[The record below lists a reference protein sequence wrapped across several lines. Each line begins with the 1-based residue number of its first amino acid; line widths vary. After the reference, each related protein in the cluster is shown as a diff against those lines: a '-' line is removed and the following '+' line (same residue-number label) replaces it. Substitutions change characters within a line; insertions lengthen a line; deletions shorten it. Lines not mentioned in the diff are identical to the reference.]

1 MLQELKR
8 LQSGT
13 DIRGIAIEHEGT
25 KNLTPNLVNNVG
37 FGFVEWLKKTK
48 GLSNKNIKIAVGMDS
63 RLSGPELKKS
73 LIEALV
79 DSGCNVYDC
88 GICTTPAMFMTTILE
103 NYSCDGAVMITA
115 SHLPYYYNGLKFFTK
130 EGGCEKE
137 DIEDIIECSNL
148 AEKKCITKGLVETI
162 YFIDVYSNIL
172 VDKIR
177 KNVNSKTNYERP
189 LEGTKIIVD
198 AGNGAGGFFA
208 YKVLEKLGASVE
220 GSQFTEPDGNFP
232 NHIPNPENEEA
243 MNSIK
248 EAVLNNKA
256 DLGIIFDTDV
266 DRAAIVSSDGKEIN
280 KNALIALIS
289 SIVLEENP
297 NSIIV
302 TDSVTSTGLSDFI
315 TSLGGIHH
323 RFKRGYKN
331 VINESKR
338 LNKEGKLSC
347 LAIETS
353 GHAALKE
360 NYFLD
365 DGAYLIAK
373 ILIKM
378 AKLKDEGKEISSLIE
393 NLKYPKESMDMR
405 INIKREDFKSYG
417 EMIIEGLKKYAD
429 HVNGWT
435 IEPKNYEGIK
445 INCDKENGDGWLLL
459 RLSLHEPVLPLN
471 IESDSENSINII
483 LERLMP
489 FLRKYE
495 DLNLDNFSNVFEV
508 QLKK

>member
-1 MLQELKR
+1 MLEELKR

-13 DIRGIAIEHEGT
+13 DIRGIAIEHNGT
-25 KNLTPNLVNNVG
+25 KNLTSNLVNILG
-37 FGFVEWLKKTK
+37 YGFVKWLKEI
-48 GLSNKNIKIAVGMDS
+48 KNINKRNIEIAVGMDS
-63 RLSGPELKKS
+63 RLSGPELKKA
-73 LIEALV
+73 LIQALIV
-79 DSGCNVYDC
+79 SGCNVFDC
-88 GICTTPAMFMTTILE
+88 GMCTTPAMFMTTILE
-103 NYSCDGAVMITA
+103 EYSCDGAVMITA
-115 SHLPYYYNGLKFFTK
+115 SHLPYYHNGLKFFTK

-137 DIEDIIECSNL
+137 DIIKIIEYSKVEENCKTIGVI
-148 AEKKCITKGLVETI
+148 EKID
-162 YFIDVYSNIL
+162 FIDVYSKIL

-177 KNVNSKTNYERP
+177 KSVNSILNYEKP
-189 LEGTKIIVD
+189 LQGKKIIVD
-198 AGNGAGGFFA
+198 AGNGAGGFFVN
-208 YKVLEKLGASVE
+208 KVLEELGANTE
-220 GSQFTEPDGNFP
+220 GSQFTEPDGHFP
-232 NHIPNPENEEA
+232 NHIPNPENEDA

-248 EAVLNNKA
+248 EAVIKNKA

-302 TDSVTSTGLSDFI
+302 TDSITSTGLSEFI
-315 TSLGGIHH
+315 NDLGGVHH

-338 LNKEGKLSC
+338 LNEEGKLSC

-378 AKLKDEGKEISSLIE
+378 AKLNEEGSNISSLIE
-393 NLKYPKESMDMR
+393 NLRYPKESLDIR
-405 INIKREDFKSYG
+405 ISIKREKFKEYG
-417 EMIIEGLKKYAD
+417 EMIIEGLKKYSKQVD
-429 HVNGWT
+429 GWT
-435 IEPKNYEGIK
+435 IEPKNYEGVK

-471 IESDSENSINII
+471 IESDSNNCAKKI
-483 LERLMP
+483 LEKLIP
-489 FLRKYE
+489 FLKKYE
-495 DLNLDNFSNVFEV
+495 DLDLDNLSKVF
-508 QLKK
+508 

>member
-1 MLQELKR
+1 MLDELKK

-13 DIRGIAIEHEGT
+13 DIRGIAIEHEGN
-25 KNLTPNLVNNVG
+25 KNLTPDLVKVLG
-37 FGFVEWLKKTK
+37 FGFVEWLKKNK
-48 GLSNKNIKIAVGMDS
+48 GINNKNTKIAVGMDS
-63 RLSGPELKKS
+63 RLSGPELKKV
-73 LIEALV
+73 LIEALINQ
-79 DSGCNVYDC
+79 GCNVYDC
-88 GICTTPAMFMTTILE
+88 GMCTTPAMFMTTILDD
-103 NYSCDGAVMITA
+103 YDCDGSIMITA

-137 DIEDIIECSNL
+137 DIADIIEYSNL
-148 AEKKCITKGLVETI
+148 MEKNCITKGSIQKVD
-162 YFIDVYSNIL
+162 FIDVYSNIL
-172 VDKIR
+172 IDKIR
-177 KNVNSKTNYERP
+177 TNVNSSSNYERP
-189 LEGTKIIVD
+189 LEGKKIIVD

-208 YKVLEKLGASVE
+208 HKVLEKLGANTE

-232 NHIPNPENEEA
+232 NHIPNPENKEA

-248 EAVLNNKA
+248 EAVLRNKA

-302 TDSVTSTGLSDFI
+302 TDSVTSSGLSEFI
-315 TSLGGIHH
+315 TNLGGVHH

-338 LNKEGKLSC
+338 LNQKSNQSH

-378 AKLKDEGKEISSLIE
+378 AKLKEKDIASLIE
-393 NLKYPKESMDMR
+393 NLKQPKESQDIR
-405 INIKREDFKSYG
+405 INIKTEDFRVYG
-417 EMIIEGLKKYAD
+417 QIIIEGLKKYVEQID
-429 HVNGWT
+429 GWT

-471 IESDSENSINII
+471 IESDSDNGIKII
-483 LERLMP
+483 LEKLIP
-489 FLRKYE
+489 FLKKYE
-495 DLNLDNFSNVFEV
+495 ELDLEYIIC
-508 QLKK
+508 KTY

>member
-1 MLQELKR
+1 MLQELKK

-13 DIRGIAIEHEGT
+13 DIRGIAIEHEGI
-25 KNLTPNLVNNVG
+25 KNLTPKLVNVIG

-48 GLSNKNIKIAVGMDS
+48 GLNNKNIKIAVGIDS

-73 LIEALV
+73 LIEALI
-79 DSGCNVYDC
+79 DSGGNVYDC
-88 GICTTPAMFMTTILE
+88 GMCTTPAMFMTTILDD
-103 NYSCDGAVMITA
+103 YSCDGAVMITA

-137 DIEDIIECSNL
+137 DIVDIIECSNS
-148 AEKKCITKGLVETI
+148 AEKNYTTKGLIEKI
-162 YFIDVYSNIL
+162 DFIDVYSNML

-177 KNVNSKTNYERP
+177 KSVNSITNYEKP
-189 LEGTKIIVD
+189 LEGKKIIVD

-208 YKVLEKLGASVE
+208 YKVLERLGANTE
-220 GSQFTEPDGNFP
+220 GSQFIEPDGNFP

-248 EAVLNNKA
+248 EAVLKNKA

-280 KNALIALIS
+280 KNSLIALIS

-297 NSIIV
+297 NSVIV
-302 TDSVTSTGLSDFI
+302 TDSVTSTGLSEFI
-315 TSLGGIHH
+315 TNLGGVHH

-338 LNKEGKLSC
+338 LNKQGKESC

-378 AKLKDEGKEISSLIE
+378 AKLKDEGKEISSLIA
-393 NLKYPKESMDMR
+393 NLKYPKESKDIR
-405 INIKREDFKSYG
+405 ISIKREDFRSYG
-417 EMIIEGLKKYAD
+417 EMIIEGLKKYVEQ
-429 HVNGWT
+429 VNGWT

-459 RLSLHEPVLPLN
+459 RLSLHEPILPLN
-471 IESDSENSINII
+471 IESDSDNGIEKTLKNLI
-483 LERLMP
+483 P
-489 FLRKYE
+489 FLGKYE
-495 DLNLDNFSNVFEV
+495 DLVLDNI
-508 QLKK
+508 K